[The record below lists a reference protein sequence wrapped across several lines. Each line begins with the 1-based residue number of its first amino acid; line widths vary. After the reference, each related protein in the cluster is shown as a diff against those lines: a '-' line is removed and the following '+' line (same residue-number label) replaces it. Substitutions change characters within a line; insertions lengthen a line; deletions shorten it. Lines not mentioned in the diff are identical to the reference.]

1 MQTHKVILAGR
12 LTKDPEVRYTQTGIA
27 VARFNLAVNR
37 RISKDGQQQADF
49 IPIVVFNKLAEICG
63 NHLAKGRQIIM
74 AGRVQVSSYTAQ
86 DGSKRYSTEVIMDEL
101 EFVGKKPAET
111 ANGNNAATA
120 EQMQFGEEIPPDEDI
135 PF

>member
-1 MQTHKVILAGR
+1 
-12 LTKDPEVRYTQTGIA
+12 
-27 VARFNLAVNR
+27 
-37 RISKDGQQQADF
+37 
-49 IPIVVFNKLAEICG
+49 
-63 NHLAKGRQIIM
+63 M
-74 AGRVQVSSYTAQ
+74 AGRIQVSSYTAQ

>member
-1 MQTHKVILAGR
+1 MNKVILAGR

-63 NHLAKGRQIIM
+63 NHSAKGRQIIM
-74 AGRVQVSSYTAQ
+74 AGRIQVSSYTAQ

>member
-1 MQTHKVILAGR
+1 MNKVILAGR
-12 LTKDPEVRYTQTGIA
+12 LVRDPEVRYTQTGIA
-27 VARFNLAVNR
+27 IARFNLAVNR
-37 RISKDGQQQADF
+37 RLSKDGQQQADF

-74 AGRVQVSSYTAQ
+74 AGRIQVSSYTAQ

-111 ANGNNAATA
+111 VNSNTAATA
-120 EQMQFGEEIPPDEDI
+120 EQLKFGEEVPPDEEI